1 MPVVFPRDKFIT
13 RSRELGEEEK
23 EEEER
28 NHRDSERGRE
38 REEYQFFVDGIVN
51 ALAFLDYAV
60 TRFRRSIS
68 TALGGYLSRLD
79 PLFFATD
86 LDQVS
91 ILRSDHDHGYAIRI
105 IFAGQTTCVS
115 ANETAT
121 RIFNGEF
128 IQSRVDFFKYLLSRK
143 TVNPSSVD
151 EARVTTTT
159 LTDFPRR
166 DL

>member
-13 RSRELGEEEK
+13 RSRELGEKEK

-91 ILRSDHDHGYAIRI
+91 ILRSDHDHATQLRDTYHFRGPNNVCIRERNCNAHFQRRI
-105 IFAGQTTCVS
+105 HTI
-115 ANETAT
+115 T
-121 RIFNGEF
+121 RRF
-128 IQSRVDFFKYLLSRK
+128 L
-143 TVNPSSVD
+143 
-151 EARVTTTT
+151 
-159 LTDFPRR
+159 
-166 DL
+166 

>member
-1 MPVVFPRDKFIT
+1 MRFSIT
-13 RSRELGEEEK
+13 RL
-23 EEEER
+23 
-28 NHRDSERGRE
+28 RDSDVR
-38 REEYQFFVDGIVN
+38 
-51 ALAFLDYAV
+51 LAPLSADTYLV
-60 TRFRRSIS
+60 S
-68 TALGGYLSRLD
+68 THFSSPRILTKFPSFD
-79 PLFFATD
+79 PTTLH
-86 LDQVS
+86 S
-91 ILRSDHDHGYAIRI
+91 YAIRI

-166 DL
+166 DLYYSSLLFSHIRRRITIKRRW